1 MKQLTFALALGLA
14 SALPVHAEPTADL
27 FVSINS
33 GVTQT
38 QGVGVAKPA
47 DVAAYLLQSNVKSLS
62 Y

>member
-1 MKQLTFALALGLA
+1 MALGLG
-14 SALPVHAEPTADL
+14 SALPVHAESPPDL

-33 GVTQT
+33 GVTQP